1 MKKLLLPL
9 AIAVALLLTGCE
21 DKKPEK
27 VNPVENFKLTEYLGT
42 WYEIARLEHRYEKGM
57 EAISA
62 TYSMREDGGVK
73 VLNKGFK
80 TKEKEW
86 SEAEGKA
93 YFVGSEDEAFL
104 KVSFFG
110 PFYGSYIV
118 MDTDYKT
125 YTMISGP
132 DLSYFWI
139 LARTPKLDE
148 KILNRLLAQ
157 AKEAGFDTSVLIYP
171 DQSMNIKMHDDE

>member
-9 AIAVALLLTGCE
+9 ALVVALLLTGCE

-27 VNPVENFKLTEYLGT
+27 VTPVENFNLTEYLGT
-42 WYEIARLEHRYEKGM
+42 WYEIARLEHRFEKGM

-73 VLNKGFK
+73 VVNRGYK
-80 TKEKEW
+80 TAEKEW
-86 SEAEGKA
+86 SDAEGKA
-93 YFVGSEDEAFL
+93 YFVKSPDKAFL

-139 LARTPKLDE
+139 LSRKPTLDE
-148 KILNRLLAQ
+148 KTLNRLLAI
-157 AKEAGFDTSVLIYP
+157 AKDTGFDTSKFIYP
-171 DQSMNIKMHDDE
+171 DQSKNLAK